1 MGGVENVSVWKKKK
15 EQKEIQKLYKL
26 KSATGWK
33 TGVYAGSQFNAMTPF
48 PNRHLHRL
56 KYVTS
61 KNKNE
66 MAEKCFNHDHT
77 IQVAWIYKWV
87 YSKCI

>member
-1 MGGVENVSVWKKKK
+1 MSAFEKKKK

-48 PNRHLHRL
+48 PNHHPHRL

-77 IQVAWIYKWV
+77 I
-87 YSKCI
+87 